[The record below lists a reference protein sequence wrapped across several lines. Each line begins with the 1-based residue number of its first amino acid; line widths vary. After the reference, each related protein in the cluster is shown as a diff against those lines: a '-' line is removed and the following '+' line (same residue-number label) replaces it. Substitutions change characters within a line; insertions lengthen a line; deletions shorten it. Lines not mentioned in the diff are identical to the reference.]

1 LGLTCPGSLD
11 IAIKREVQMKTIFAA
26 LCLLLCASASFAQTR
41 LDPTFGTGGKVTTG
55 FDNVDA
61 QGNSVAVQRD
71 GKVVVAGTASDLW
84 GGSDFALARYNSN
97 GSLDENFG
105 TGGKIITDFG
115 NYDWVSAVAL
125 QSDGKIIEAGAT
137 INNYSPIFAV
147 VRYNSNGTLDGNFGS
162 GGKVTSDFGGPAQP
176 FAAATQQDGKVLV
189 AGFAHLA
196 GGWAF
201 AVVRYNNDGTPDATF
216 GTNGKQTIFFGPASS
231 AQVNAIAIQQDGK
244 IVLVGSS
251 NIQMAD
257 ADFSL
262 VRLNS
267 DGTLDN
273 TFGNGGQVV
282 TNLGVNDHAFAA
294 ALQAD
299 GKIVAEGMLGNDF
312 ALVRYNTDGTL
323 DATFGAGGKV
333 ITDFAGAKDM
343 GLGVGVRTDGKI
355 VAVGQTQVSGR
366 SAFAVARYNSN
377 GTLDTTFGSGGEA
390 TLRFDNSYGD
400 FAYAVAIQPDGKA
413 VVAGFT
419 VNSVLFQ
426 YQFALARFQ

>member
-1 LGLTCPGSLD
+1 
-11 IAIKREVQMKTIFAA
+11 MKTIFAA
-26 LCLLLCASASFAQTR
+26 LCLLLCTSASFAQTG
-41 LDPTFGTGGKVTTG
+41 LDPTFGTGGKVATG
-55 FDNVDA
+55 FDNEDV

-71 GKVVVAGTASDLW
+71 GKLVVAGTASDLW
-84 GGSDFALARYNSN
+84 GNSDFALARYNSN
-97 GSLDENFG
+97 GTLDPTFG
-105 TGGKIITDFG
+105 TGGKVITDLG
-115 NYDWVSAVAL
+115 NYDWVSALAL

-137 INNYSPIFAV
+137 INSNWQPMFAV
-147 VRYNSNGTLDGNFGS
+147 VRYNTNGTLDGNFGT
-162 GGKVTSDFGGPAQP
+162 GGKVTTDFGGPAQP
-176 FAAATQQDGKVLV
+176 FAAATQADGKVLV
-189 AGFAHLA
+189 AGFSHLA

-201 AVVRYNNDGTPDATF
+201 AVVRYNGDGSLDGTF
-216 GTNGKQTIFFGPASS
+216 GTDGKQTIFFGPASS
-231 AQVNAIAIQQDGK
+231 AQVNAILIQQDGK

-294 ALQAD
+294 ALQSD

-312 ALVRYNTDGTL
+312 ALARYNSDGTL
-323 DATFGAGGKV
+323 DATFGTGGKV

-343 GLGVGVRTDGKI
+343 GLGVGVRRDGKI

-366 SAFAVARYNSN
+366 SAFAVARYNSD
-377 GTLDTTFGSGGEA
+377 GTLDTTFGTGGKA
-390 TLRFDNSYGD
+390 TTRFDNSFGD
-400 FAYAVAIQPDGKA
+400 YAYAVAIQPDGKA
-413 VVAGFT
+413 VVAGFE
-419 VNSVLFQ
+419 VNSLSFS
-426 YQFALARFQ
+426 YQFAMARYQ